1 VIREILPVGQEN
13 AISCARLAEILD
25 MDLREV
31 TRQVERERKSGAP
44 ICATTTGENRGY
56 YLADGPGELAL
67 YCKSLDRR
75 LLSIKKTRSAIERT
89 LVKMIDQTEVDGW

>member
-1 VIREILPVGQEN
+1 MIREILPVGQEN

-31 TRQVERERKSGAP
+31 TRQIERERQMGAP
-44 ICATTTGENRGY
+44 ICATTAGDSRGY
-56 YLADGPGELAL
+56 YMADGPEELAL

-75 LLSIKKTRSAIERT
+75 LVSVRKTRSALERT
-89 LVKMIDQTEVDGW
+89 LVAMMGQVEADGW